1 MAQYF
6 MSHLIKQQTKIQMN
20 LDITNI
26 LQINYSCKLS
36 GHIIWICSKILLYVD
51 ILYFGVVLKL

>member
-1 MAQYF
+1 